1 MMSIG
6 LAFNA
11 LGFLAGPR
19 PNLKNNQNFIHKSS
33 NETESLKKKMLESH
47 SLKVKKVKT
56 PSLKKDVPRIENHS
70 ILAAFREF
78 EIPRNLKI

>member
-33 NETESLKKKMLESH
+33 NETESLKKK
-47 SLKVKKVKT
+47 
-56 PSLKKDVPRIENHS
+56 DVGI
-70 ILAAFREF
+70 A
-78 EIPRNLKI
+78 